1 MSDLIINAFL
11 GGTLTYPGLPDNCC
25 FFFKRELGRTKREL
39 KSLLAYNHVKI
50 SRNKQSGNL
59 EFLDYSG
66 RKMYFTSLEEWVRFE
81 GLNLNDVLYGRQEF
95 DGKNNHI
102 TLDELLRHLRS
113 ENDDEMES
121 KEEDPSIE
129 EITGRI
135 QNVTLTN
142 CTVFWFN

>member
-1 MSDLIINAFL
+1 
-11 GGTLTYPGLPDNCC
+11 
-25 FFFKRELGRTKREL
+25 
-39 KSLLAYNHVKI
+39 
-50 SRNKQSGNL
+50 
-59 EFLDYSG
+59 
-66 RKMYFTSLEEWVRFE
+66 MYFTSLEEWVRFE

-113 ENDDEMES
+113 DNDDEMES